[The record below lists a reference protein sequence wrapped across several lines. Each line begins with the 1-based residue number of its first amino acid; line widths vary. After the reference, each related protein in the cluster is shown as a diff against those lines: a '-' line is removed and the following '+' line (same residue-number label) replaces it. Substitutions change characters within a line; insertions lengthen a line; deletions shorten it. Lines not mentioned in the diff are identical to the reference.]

1 MNKTFEISVE
11 MRGLSKILIQ
21 SKLLAEDQNKI
32 NNLTE
37 TEREAR
43 WSHFY
48 WLFFAQEGQRILYL
62 QLGRLRRLTFAKIL
76 CCLQHHMG

>member
-1 MNKTFEISVE
+1 MNKTFKISVE

-48 WLFFAQEGQRILYL
+48 WLFFCTGMSENFVSTIR
-62 QLGRLRRLTFAKIL
+62 TS
-76 CCLQHHMG
+76 